1 MSKVFNLYGLPS
13 SGGCDM
19 SDPIGTLQEWAG
31 DQFIRFLILVGIW
44 LLIAGVTV
52 YIIHWVLRK
61 VFERYETNTDEEI
74 KKIID
79 WPIFILILLYGIV
92 ESLTVIEQI
101 PEALWESIYVLYKLV
116 FSIIVIYLVYQVY
129 RSVIIPF
136 AKEYSKSKGTNA
148 YKSFIP
154 LMDIIG
160 GMAVVIIGIL
170 WALSYNG
177 VDVMVF
183 VAGLGILG
191 IILGIALQDTISNF
205 FSGLWIMMDQPFEQ
219 GDTILYNEQY
229 CEVLRVG
236 FRSTRLYNILGHE
249 YLIVPNNALA
259 NRTIVNLNEPDLN
272 LRLEM
277 DIGVEYGSDVARTK
291 EIILEVINDQPSVV
305 LDDYK
310 RKPLV
315 NFKKFGDNSLEF
327 RAWYYVREVLDQWR
341 TAGLIQETIDKR
353 FRDEGIVVAFPQRTV
368 SYMGDRS
375 KEEKDSKP
383 VLARPAG
390 A

>member
-1 MSKVFNLYGLPS
+1 
-13 SGGCDM
+13 M